1 MRTAKRPRAEEDE
14 QSSKRLRPGSLGA
27 AENAPRTS
35 GGATRARNAVDPIAK
50 LASARSEVKALEPFI
65 NASLEEMLQH
75 KLQEGVK
82 KYVKFATKKKH
93 CEADALKI
101 SEEWLGGAPLLRN
114 CEVPRNASKGRVG
127 VALCTYNCGVTNGGA
142 ETLGPTPFAL
152 QREGFPANL
161 SMRFLTRTVPM
172 IIFDTNP
179 ELQAGFGSWRK
190 FADAFGERFGMYDLV
205 SIALPKV
212 AGVTTDLFKYMLK
225 KDVDKFGRWITATAD
240 HLDCF
245 LQCCGGASNSIGI
258 VNACGPTAA
267 TNPWLLF
274 RRELKKREPKH
285 AVVAFLDQTIKS
297 DSVMPHAS
305 AIINGS
311 LKVGVPNLVRGD
323 EALSRLMSAL
333 FLNPANC
340 LSVRVSICYD
350 WKMNRSGARKVQ
362 GWYEEKE
369 KFIRLQAVEA
379 AAEERKAATKER
391 RRARDATPE
400 ARERRRAREAKPEA
414 RERKRARNAKP
425 EARERKR
432 AREATQE
439 ARERKRARDA
449 KPEARERRRAYDATP
464 EAREKSRARDAKP
477 EARERKRARE
487 AKPEA
492 REKRRARDAKPEARA
507 KISERN
513 KAYNAKR
520 KAAANAGGT
529 GAAGE
534 GPPEA

>member
-75 KLQEGVK
+75 KLQDKNK

-93 CEADALKI
+93 CEADALTI
-101 SEEWLGGAPLLRN
+101 SEDWLGGAPLLRN
-114 CEVPRNASKGRVG
+114 CEVPRNASEGRVG
-127 VALCTYNCGVTNGGA
+127 VALCTYNCGVTNGGE

-179 ELQAGFGSWRK
+179 ALQAGFGSWRK

-212 AGVTTDLFKYMLK
+212 NGVTTDLLKYLMK

-240 HLDCF
+240 HLDSF

-285 AVVAFLDQTIKS
+285 AVVAFLDQTIES

-333 FLNPANC
+333 FLDPANC

-350 WKMNRSGARKVQ
+350 WKMDRSRARKVQ
-362 GWYEEKE
+362 GWYEKKE
-369 KFIRLQAVEA
+369 KLIRLQAVKA

-391 RRARDATPE
+391 KRARAATPE
-400 ARERRRAREAKPEA
+400 AREKRRARAATQEA
-414 RERKRARNAKP
+414 REKR
-425 EARERKR
+425 R
-432 AREATQE
+432 ALEATQE
-439 ARERKRARDA
+439 ARERR
-449 KPEARERRRAYDATP
+449 
-464 EAREKSRARDAKP
+464 
-477 EARERKRARE
+477 RARE

-507 KISERN
+507 KTRERMR
-513 KAYNAKR
+513 AHRAKR

>member
-1 MRTAKRPRAEEDE
+1 
-14 QSSKRLRPGSLGA
+14 
-27 AENAPRTS
+27 
-35 GGATRARNAVDPIAK
+35 
-50 LASARSEVKALEPFI
+50 
-65 NASLEEMLQH
+65 
-75 KLQEGVK
+75 
-82 KYVKFATKKKH
+82 
-93 CEADALKI
+93 
-101 SEEWLGGAPLLRN
+101 
-114 CEVPRNASKGRVG
+114 
-127 VALCTYNCGVTNGGA
+127 
-142 ETLGPTPFAL
+142 
-152 QREGFPANL
+152 
-161 SMRFLTRTVPM
+161 MRFLTRTVPM

-179 ELQAGFGSWRK
+179 ALQAGFGSWRK

-212 AGVTTDLFKYMLK
+212 AGVTTDLLKYLMK

-240 HLDCF
+240 HLDSF

-258 VNACGPTAA
+258 VNACRPTAA

-333 FLNPANC
+333 FLDPANC

-350 WKMNRSGARKVQ
+350 WKMNRSRARKVQ
-362 GWYEEKE
+362 GWYEKKE
-369 KFIRLQAVEA
+369 KLIRLQAVAEAKKA
-379 AAEERKAATKER
+379 AAEAKKAATKEK
-391 RRARDATPE
+391 RRAWHATPE
-400 ARERRRAREAKPEA
+400 ARERHRARRATQEAKERRRAQDAKPEA
-414 RERKRARNAKP
+414 RERQ
-425 EARERKR
+425 R

-439 ARERKRARDA
+439 ARER
-449 KPEARERRRAYDATP
+449 
-464 EAREKSRARDAKP
+464 
-477 EARERKRARE
+477 
-487 AKPEA
+487 
-492 REKRRARDAKPEARA
+492 RRARNAKPEARA

-513 KAYNAKR
+513 KAYYAKR